1 MHVIL
6 LADRLG
12 QEVAPIDRRYSPAL
26 LPVAGRSVLERNLD
40 LLVGRGV
47 THISLIVARDPEWF
61 RARLADGSRWGVRL
75 DILPMP
81 GERDPAEQLARLG
94 TMAALPS
101 PVLRA
106 DVLLMPEWFE
116 EGGLQP
122 SDKAITTGAPL
133 CTPLHLDDPALA
145 RLHWPTLRDNTQL
158 GPALLAS
165 LSHYHA
171 LVMQALDAS
180 DAQLQ
185 PHGERGVLPDA
196 QDLHHVYYAAGAT
209 RLDESLLIG
218 GFAGITTH
226 VEPGVLLKGRCCVE
240 QGSYVEEGA
249 MLEDCIILPFT
260 RAHGGQQVTSGILF
274 EGEVLDSRMP
284 HWLKDRREAGAAS
297 RRGVAYRNPARPEWF
312 ERFLAGLIS
321 VGIRPLGARSSV
333 LLHRLRQVQAGR
345 MRLLGVLADKAPPPL
360 DRVGISS
367 AGAIQPPDW
376 RATPDAFA
384 VTLEAIQVGQTPG
397 LRAAIQEAWHIRKQ
411 GRQQQSLRQP

>member
-26 LPVAGRSVLERNLD
+26 LPIAGRSVLERNLD

-47 THISLIVARDPEWF
+47 THISLIIARDPEWF
-61 RARLADGSRWGVRL
+61 RARIADGSRWGIDL

-81 GERDPAEQLARLG
+81 GERDPREQIKRLG
-94 TMAALPS
+94 AMAALPA

-106 DVLLMPEWFE
+106 DVLLVPEWFKDDS
-116 EGGLQP
+116 L
-122 SDKAITTGAPL
+122 AISEQAMASGAPV
-133 CTPLHLDDPALA
+133 CHPASVADPTLD
-145 RLHWPTLRDNTQL
+145 RLHWPELRDNPQL

-165 LSHYHA
+165 LSHYHT
-171 LVMQALDAS
+171 LVMQALDAADS
-180 DAQLQ
+180 GLT
-185 PHGERGVLPDA
+185 PHGERGVLPGE

-209 RLDESLLIG
+209 RLDESRLTG

-226 VEPGVLLKGRCCVE
+226 VEPGVLLKGQCCLE

-249 MLEDCIILPFT
+249 MLEDCVILPFT
-260 RAHGGQQVTSGILF
+260 RVHGGQQVNAGILF
-274 EGEVLDSRMP
+274 EGEALDGTAP
-284 HWLKDRREAGAAS
+284 HWFKDRRQAGAAS
-297 RRGVAYRNPARPEWF
+297 QRGVAYRNPARPEWQ
-312 ERFLAGLIS
+312 ERILAALIS
-321 VGIRPLGARSSV
+321 LATRPFGSRYKELR
-333 LLHRLRQVQAGR
+333 HRLRQVQDSR
-345 MRLLGVLADKAPPPL
+345 MRLFGALPERSPPPL

-384 VTLEAIQVGQTPG
+384 ATLEAIQVGQTPG
-397 LRAAIQEAWHIRKQ
+397 LRSALREAWRL
-411 GRQQQSLRQP
+411 RQQGKQQ